1 MHFYETIL
9 NTSHLNFHK
18 YKLSLLR
25 LTYEIYYRCMKKL
38 ICILIFQALIFFAF
52 ADVRLPSVIGNNMV
66 LQQNSLADL
75 WGWSDPGEKILITSS
90 WNNKTDST
98 SGTRDAK
105 WDLKIQTPAAGGPF
119 VITIKGR
126 NVIMLTNVMIGEV
139 WVCSGQSNM
148 EFHHFYQG
156 SKDIEPELKNPPNN
170 NIHLFL
176 VPRTTAQYPQE
187 DCHAQWTVA
196 DSTTLK
202 LFSEVAYF
210 FAKKLNKNLNV
221 PIGLI
226 EASWGGTPAEVWTP
240 GDAVNNDV
248 VLKDASHKLEPS
260 NWWPHWPG
268 YTYNGM
274 ISPLTNYSIAG
285 AIWYQGEGNT
295 NNADTYAQ
303 LFTTMIKSWRTAGQK
318 DFPFYYV
325 QIAPYAYGNNFN
337 GAIIREQQ
345 EKVLTLENTGMVV
358 TTDITADTTNIH
370 PPDKLDV
377 GYRLAGLALAETYHQ
392 NISGYKSATFKSM
405 SIDGSKVVIDFNDA
419 EDGFIIKGDHI
430 TQLYM
435 AGKDSIFYLADAKI
449 QSNKLVVSAKN
460 VDAPVAVRYEFSNA
474 GIGNLFSKDGLP
486 VAPFR
491 TDNWKLPANK

>member
-1 MHFYETIL
+1 
-9 NTSHLNFHK
+9 
-18 YKLSLLR
+18 
-25 LTYEIYYRCMKKL
+25 MKKL
-38 ICILIFQALIFFAF
+38 ACVLLFLLPVCFAF
-52 ADVRLPSVIGNNMV
+52 ADVRLPAVIGNNMV
-66 LQQNSLADL
+66 LQQNSLVNL
-75 WGWSDPGEKILITSS
+75 WGWSDVAEKIFITTS

-98 SGTRDAK
+98 VATRDAK
-105 WDLKIQTPAAGGPF
+105 WSIKIQTPAAGGPYS
-119 VITIKGR
+119 ITIKSS
-126 NVIMLTNVMIGEV
+126 NTITLTNVMIGEV

-156 SKDIEPELKNPPNN
+156 SKDIEPELKNPHNN

-176 VPRTTAQYPQE
+176 IPRTTAQYPQE

-210 FAKKLNKNLNV
+210 FAKKLNNNLNV

-226 EASWGGTPAEVWTP
+226 ESSWGGTPAEVWTP
-240 GDAVNNDV
+240 EEAINSDV
-248 VLKDASHKLEPS
+248 DLKESAHKLEPYK
-260 NWWPHWPG
+260 WWPFFSG
-268 YTYNGM
+268 YAYNGM
-274 ISPLTNYSIAG
+274 IAPLINYNIAG

-295 NNADTYAQ
+295 SNANTYAQ
-303 LFTTMIKSWRTAGQK
+303 LLKTMIKSWRAAWRN

-325 QIAPYAYGNNFN
+325 QIAPFTYDNNYN

-345 EKVLTLENTGMVV
+345 QKVLALANTGMVV

-377 GYRLAGLALAETYHQ
+377 GNRLANIALAETYHQ
-392 NISGYKSATFKSM
+392 NITGYKSPLYKNM
-405 SIDGSKVVIDFNDA
+405 SVNNNKVVINFTDA
-419 EDGFIIKGDHI
+419 DKGLMVKGDHI
-430 TQLYM
+430 SQLYI

-449 QSNKLVVSAKN
+449 ENNILVVSSTN
-460 VDAPVAVRYEFSNA
+460 VDTPIAVRYEFSNA
-474 GIGNLFSKDGLP
+474 AVGNLFSKDGLP

-491 TDNWKLPANK
+491 TDDWNVIEKK

>member
-1 MHFYETIL
+1 
-9 NTSHLNFHK
+9 
-18 YKLSLLR
+18 
-25 LTYEIYYRCMKKL
+25 
-38 ICILIFQALIFFAF
+38 
-52 ADVRLPSVIGNNMV
+52 
-66 LQQNSLADL
+66 
-75 WGWSDPGEKILITSS
+75 
-90 WNNKTDST
+90 
-98 SGTRDAK
+98 
-105 WDLKIQTPAAGGPF
+105 
-119 VITIKGR
+119 
-126 NVIMLTNVMIGEV
+126 MIGEV

-156 SKDIEPELKNPPNN
+156 SKDIEPELKNPSNN

-187 DCHAQWTVA
+187 DVHAQWTVA

-202 LFSEVAYF
+202 LFSEAAYF

-240 GDAVNNDV
+240 EEAINHDNI
-248 VLKDASHKLEPS
+248 LKESAHKLQPYDG
-260 NWWPHWPG
+260 WPYWPG

-274 ISPLTNYSIAG
+274 IAPLINYNIAG

-295 NNADTYAQ
+295 ANANSYAQ
-303 LFTTMIKSWRTAGQK
+303 LLITMIKTWRNAWHN

-325 QIAPYAYGNNFN
+325 QIAPFTYGNNYD

-345 EKVLTLENTGMVV
+345 EKVLALENTGMVV

-377 GYRLAGLALAETYHQ
+377 GYRLAGLALGKTYHQ
-392 NISGYKSATFKSM
+392 NISGYKSPLYKSM
-405 SIDGSKVVIDFNDA
+405 NIEGSKVIINFNDA
-419 EDGFIIKGDHI
+419 EKGLMIKGGHI
-430 TQLYM
+430 TQLYI
-435 AGKDSIFYLADAKI
+435 AGKDSVFYPAAAKLENNTLI
-449 QSNKLVVSAKN
+449 VSSKN

-491 TDNWKLPANK
+491 TDDWDVNEKK